1 MALSTYADLLSAV
14 AAWLNRGSDLDAR
27 IPDFIKLAEAEF
39 NRKLRTLEMEVT
51 ATSTLTGDAVA
62 VPTDFLGLRSI
73 KIDNTSLEYVPPAEV
88 ADDESTGGYPTR
100 YSVVDGQF
108 VFRPAPSSGDVEIA
122 YYASIPALTVS
133 NTTNWLMTRWPD
145 LYLFAVCAQA
155 EFYVWNDPR
164 VPLWKARAE
173 EIMQQINQQTLSE
186 RHGGRRLAARHSVP
200 VFSQIRA

>member
-1 MALSTYADLLSAV
+1 MALANYSDLVSAV

-51 ATSTLTGDAVA
+51 DTLTLTGDSVA
-62 VPTDFLGLRSI
+62 VPDDFLGLRSI
-73 KIDNTSLEYVPPAEV
+73 KIDNTALEYVPPAEI
-88 ADDESTGGYPTR
+88 ADDETVGGYATR
-100 YSVVDGQF
+100 YTVSDGEF
-108 VFRPAPSSGDVEIA
+108 IFRPAPSGGTVDVS
-122 YYASIPALTVS
+122 YYAAIPALTVS

-164 VPLWKARAE
+164 VPLWKSRAE
-173 EIMQQINQQTLSE
+173 DIMQQINQQTLSE
-186 RHGGRRLAARHSVP
+186 RHGGRRLAARHGVP
-200 VFSQIRA
+200 TFNQIRA

>member
-1 MALSTYADLLSAV
+1 MALSNYSDLLSAV
-14 AAWLNRGSDLDAR
+14 SGWLNRGSDLDTR

-39 NRKLRTLEMEVT
+39 NRKLRTLEMEITST
-51 ATSTLTGDAVA
+51 ATLTGDAIA

-73 KIDNTSLEYVPPAEV
+73 KIDNTALEYVAPSEIYDNEA
-88 ADDESTGGYPTR
+88 TGSYPTR
-100 YSVVDGQF
+100 YTVTDGQF
-108 VFRPAPSSGDVEIA
+108 VFRPAPSSGSVEIA
-122 YYASIPALTVS
+122 YYGALPALTVS

-173 EIMQQINQQTLSE
+173 EIMEQINRQTFSE
-186 RHGGRRLAARHSVP
+186 RHGGRRLAAQHRVGQVST
-200 VFSQIRA
+200 IRA